1 MLNETPTLAAL
12 RTQASRIVGSRDTLT
27 RRLSET
33 QKEIKRLQN
42 EEELLNLV
50 AHLFREMID
59 KEIVDGAKAVER
71 LLTEGLRTVFDDQDL
86 QAKAE
91 VKVQRGKVS
100 VNILTQ
106 QTHSNGTVTEG
117 TSDLAFGG
125 SVLTAQSILMRIIV
139 MLRRGLRPLLLLDE
153 TFPALDPNYA
163 ANMASFLTKLCK
175 KLKMDLLLVTHNPVI
190 VDAAEHAYRI
200 KKTNGTAKF
209 EKIR

>member
-1 MLNETPTLAAL
+1 MLSEVPTLGDL
-12 RTQASRIVGSRDTLT
+12 RSKADRLVGSRNALT

-33 QKEIKRLQN
+33 NKEIKRLQN

-50 AHLFREMID
+50 AHIFREMID

-71 LLTEGLRTVFDDQDL
+71 LLTEGLRAVFDDQDL

-100 VNILTQ
+100 VNILTL
-106 QTHSNGTVTEG
+106 QTHGNGTVTEG

-125 SVLTAQSILMRIIV
+125 SILTAQSILMRIIV
-139 MLRRGLRPLLLLDE
+139 LLRRGLRPLLLLDE

-163 ANMASFLTKLCK
+163 ANMAAFLTMLCG
-175 KLKMDLLLVTHNPVI
+175 KLKMDLLLVTHNPVN

-200 KKTNGTAKF
+200 KKANGTAKF